1 MSSNSYDIIEISKAA
16 KLFPFT
22 YSLKP
27 LYLSH
32 FDTFNEQ
39 DMLKFNLALA
49 FSFALLSGCNASS
62 LIPKNMQSKSK
73 GAEESTLTYTVMP
86 DQDCPSK
93 YNNLPLINE
102 QTVHS
107 SAKLCFY

>member
-1 MSSNSYDIIEISKAA
+1 
-16 KLFPFT
+16 
-22 YSLKP
+22 
-27 LYLSH
+27 
-32 FDTFNEQ
+32 
-39 DMLKFNLALA
+39 MLKFNLVLA
-49 FSFALLSGCNASS
+49 ISLPLLSGCNASS

-73 GAEESTLTYTVMP
+73 GAEGSTLTYIVMP

>member
-1 MSSNSYDIIEISKAA
+1 M
-16 KLFPFT
+16 F
-22 YSLKP
+22 
-27 LYLSH
+27 
-32 FDTFNEQ
+32 
-39 DMLKFNLALA
+39 KFNLVLA

-62 LIPKNMQSKSK
+62 LIPKKNMQSKSE

-86 DQDCPSK
+86 DQNCPSK

>member
-1 MSSNSYDIIEISKAA
+1 MSSNSYDIIEISKVA
-16 KLFPFT
+16 KLFRFT
-22 YSLKP
+22 YSLKA

-32 FDTFNEQ
+32 IDNLYRQ
-39 DMLKFNLALA
+39 DMLKFNLVLA
-49 FSFALLSGCNASS
+49 ISLALLSGCNASS
-62 LIPKNMQSKSK
+62 LIPKNLQSKSK
-73 GAEESTLTYTVMP
+73 GAEGSTLTYIVMP

>member
-1 MSSNSYDIIEISKAA
+1 
-16 KLFPFT
+16 
-22 YSLKP
+22 
-27 LYLSH
+27 
-32 FDTFNEQ
+32 
-39 DMLKFNLALA
+39 MLKFNLALA

-62 LIPKNMQSKSK
+62 LIPEDIQSKSK
-73 GAEESTLTYTVMP
+73 DTKEATLNYTVMP
-86 DQDCPSK
+86 DQDCPAS